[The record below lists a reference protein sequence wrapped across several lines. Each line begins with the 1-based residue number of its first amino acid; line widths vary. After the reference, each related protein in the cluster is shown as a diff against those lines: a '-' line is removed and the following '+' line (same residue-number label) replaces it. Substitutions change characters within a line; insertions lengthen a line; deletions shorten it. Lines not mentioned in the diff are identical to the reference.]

1 MRFTI
6 VTVICGLLLGVA
18 AGGRFR
24 FVADHPIRAAG
35 MLIAGLAL
43 QGVSTIV
50 DFGSFTIATLL
61 ASYFLLL
68 CFTAAN
74 IRLVGMAIVTVG
86 LAANFGV
93 IGLNGGMPVRARA
106 ITAARIAS
114 ASDVPALPYG
124 QKRHLERRSDRLT
137 VLADIIPVPQLHE
150 VLSFGDLVLGLGV
163 ADVLFH
169 LLRPRKLSSAG
180 ADLLAT

>member
-6 VTVICGLLLGVA
+6 VTVISGLVLGVA
-18 AGGRFR
+18 AGGRLR
-24 FVADHPIRAAG
+24 FVADHPIRAG
-35 MLIAGLAL
+35 GLLITGLAL
-43 QGVSTIV
+43 QGLPIV
-50 DFGSFTIATLL
+50 VDLGSFTIAALL

-74 IRLVGMAIVTVG
+74 IRLVGMAIVTAG
-86 LAANFGV
+86 LAANIVV
-93 IGLNGGMPVRARA
+93 IALNGGMPVRAQA
-106 ITAARIAS
+106 VTAAHIAS
-114 ASDVPALPYG
+114 ASEVPGLAYG
-124 QKRHLERRSDRLT
+124 HKRHLERRSDRLI

-150 VLSFGDLVLGLGV
+150 VLSFGDLVLSVGI

-169 LLRPRKLSSAG
+169 LLRPRKLSSAD